1 MLFGSNSLEKSAIE
15 KYSQDWCVGVLDDQ
29 RDLHYSFLRSVIR
42 ITTTKTEDH
51 MSLRP
56 TTAGPTMHDVARA
69 AGVSQAT
76 VSLVLNDAGGARFS
90 AATKERVQKAVEDL
104 GYRTNAH
111 AKVLREG
118 VAGMIGFIGD
128 AVATSA
134 FAGMIIEG
142 AQDRAWES
150 GLLLITINTAGDKEL
165 EAASLET
172 MLSYKV
178 AGVVYASMYHQKV
191 DVPSVLNE
199 VPTVVLNSEDK
210 ARHFPSVAPDEE
222 AGGYKATQYLL
233 DAGHRRVAMINIE
246 TLDSGLPGA
255 VGRFEGYGRALRNAG
270 LPEDPTLV
278 RFGQGGERDGYRYA
292 LELMALPEPPTAI
305 FCVNDRTAWGA
316 YQAMAELGLKI
327 PQDVSIIGFDNQE
340 TLAPHLRPGLTT
352 LDLPF
357 EQMGRRAV
365 ELVLGGVKPE
375 GQLEL
380 MDCSLIERNSVEKI
394 KESP

>member
-1 MLFGSNSLEKSAIE
+1 MARKQS
-15 KYSQDWCVGVLDDQ
+15 
-29 RDLHYSFLRSVIR
+29 
-42 ITTTKTEDH
+42 TT
-51 MSLRP
+51 
-56 TTAGPTMHDVARA
+56 GPTMHDVARE

-76 VSLVLNDAGGARFS
+76 VSLVLNDVSGSRFS
-90 AATKERVQKAVEDL
+90 DATKDRVQKAVETL

-128 AVATSA
+128 AVATSP
-134 FAGMIIEG
+134 FAGKIIEG
-142 AQDRAWES
+142 AQERAWES
-150 GLLLITINTAGDKEL
+150 GLLLITINTGGDKEL
-165 EAASLET
+165 ERASLET

-178 AGVVYASMYHQKV
+178 AGVVYASMYHQRV
-191 DVPSVLNE
+191 DVPAVLRE

-210 ARHFPSVAPDEE
+210 AGYFPSVAPDEV
-222 AGGYKATQYLL
+222 AGGFEATAHLL

-246 TLDSGLPGA
+246 TLESQLPGA
-255 VGRFEGYGRALRNAG
+255 VGRFDGYKRALESVG
-270 LPEDPTLV
+270 LTLDPSLV
-278 RFGQGGERDGYRYA
+278 RFGTGGESDGFKYA
-292 LELMALPEPPTAI
+292 LELMRLPKPPTAI
-305 FCVNDRTAWGA
+305 FCANDRTAWGA
-316 YQAMAELGLKI
+316 YQAMAELGKRI

-365 ELVLGGVKPE
+365 DLILDGIKPQ

-380 MDCSLIERNSVEKI
+380 MTCSLIERNSVEKI
-394 KESP
+394 KESQ